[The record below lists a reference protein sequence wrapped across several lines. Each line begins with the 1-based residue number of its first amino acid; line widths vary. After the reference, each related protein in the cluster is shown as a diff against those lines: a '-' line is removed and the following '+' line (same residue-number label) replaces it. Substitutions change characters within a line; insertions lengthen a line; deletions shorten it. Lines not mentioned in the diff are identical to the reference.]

1 MFSPRPAY
9 PRGFYLFGA
18 LVAGVLLITSALTPA
33 PQPLD
38 ARLHAGLA
46 SSPQIQTLELAR

>member
-18 LVAGVLLITSALTPA
+18 LVAGVLVIKSALTPA
-33 PQPLD
+33 PSRWTP
-38 ARLHAGLA
+38 AYMRGWPRLLKFRLW
-46 SSPQIQTLELAR
+46 S

>member
-1 MFSPRPAY
+1 MFTPRPAY

-18 LVAGVLLITSALTPA
+18 FVAGALLIVSALRPA

-38 ARLHAGLA
+38 ARLHAGLS
-46 SSPQIQTLELAR
+46 SSPQIYALELTR

>member
-9 PRGFYLFGA
+9 PRGFYLFGV
-18 LVAGVLLITSALTPA
+18 LVAGALVITSALTPA

>member
-18 LVAGVLLITSALTPA
+18 FVAGALLITSALRPE
-33 PQPLD
+33 PQAVD
-38 ARLHAGLA
+38 ERLHAGLS
-46 SSPQIQTLELAR
+46 SSPQIYALELAR

>member
-1 MFSPRPAY
+1 MFTPRPAY

-18 LVAGVLLITSALTPA
+18 FVAGALLIVSALRPV

-38 ARLHAGLA
+38 ARLHAGLS
-46 SSPQIQTLELAR
+46 SSPQIYALELTR